1 MGLRTRMRRIFR
13 LARVAAAVAAL
24 SPIASAYYYWIYF
37 AGDSGPFAPI
47 PAHFDLSS
55 LPNHTI
61 PYLISSQGPAVMMPG
76 DTFNALISQIKAAAN
91 VWNGVPTSAARL
103 NFGGLSP
110 MTQPDATPEVD
121 VVFDGDITPGL
132 LAYTQITTV
141 QNVGG
146 ILASGAAF
154 VPVLNMRVHFWNDLT
169 INQQASNS
177 DSFFLTIVHEFGH
190 SLGLQH
196 TLTSSVMS
204 TQATAAITKSLPL
217 AADDI
222 AGISLLYPANGYPA
236 NTGSITGT
244 VLLGGAAVNM
254 ASVVALSASGTAVSA
269 ISNPDGTYQI
279 NGLPPGQYF
288 VYVHPLPP
296 ADIAGGEAYPDNM
309 VPPQDP
315 YGNQFAANIGFGAQ
329 FYGGT
334 TDWTQ
339 TTQISVASGQAT
351 AGINFNVKA
360 GAPAIYGIQTFGYPG
375 PSYAVP
381 VGAAP
386 MQSGSS
392 MYLTFVGN
400 GIAVT
405 TAANG
410 AAPTNKNTTIAPGL
424 NVSVIGGTAQVR
436 PGSLKFFE
444 VANGYGYDQAI
455 IDATAVSSYTPVAL
469 AMTLN
474 GQLYVLPDAFSVVP
488 AAPPSISAVN
498 GSTDGNGNAT
508 VTIVGSNLSSVTRSD
523 GNNTA
528 IFFDGAQAN
537 VLQVNPDGSLTVAA
551 PPATNGY
558 QASVEALA
566 PDSQTSSQFLGS
578 AAPPSFIYGGPSSPS
593 INVSPA
599 QAVAG
604 TDSTVEIFGVNTNF
618 VQGQTVV
625 GFGSSDITV
634 TQVWV
639 VSPGLIRMNISVN
652 PSAAVVPT
660 TVSVSS
666 GLQLATLST
675 VFQISAANPQQIT
688 LRTPILN
695 QLTNLPGVPV
705 GGTAVINTSG
715 LPFNATNA
723 SLAGWTLTI
732 SNQPV
737 QFSLPGN
744 GQLVAQV
751 PPGLLTGPTLVQ
763 LISSNGA
770 VSPPVLMQ
778 VDPPPP
784 VITGATDPAL
794 IAANAAHAGD
804 TITLTVQGLAD
815 ATTGTFPAL
824 SAIVVNVGG
833 VNVTPLSLTPLGGQ
847 GNACQLQVTLP
858 ANLAGGTQTVTL
870 QAGTRESAAFPIT
883 IQ

>member
-1 MGLRTRMRRIFR
+1 MGAGIRMRPFLR
-13 LARVAAAVAAL
+13 LARVAAVVAAL
-24 SPIASAYYYWIYF
+24 SPVASAYYYWIYF
-37 AGDSGPFAPI
+37 AGDSGPFTPI
-47 PAHFDLSS
+47 PARFDLSS
-55 LPNHTI
+55 LPNQAI

-76 DTFNALISQIKAAAN
+76 DTFNALISQIQAAAN

-110 MTQPDATPEVD
+110 MTQPDSTPEVD
-121 VVFDGDITPGL
+121 VVFDGDIPPGL
-132 LAYTQITTV
+132 LAYTQITTT
-141 QNVGG
+141 QNVAG
-146 ILASGAAF
+146 ILASGATF

-204 TQATAAITKSLPL
+204 TQTTAAITKSLPL

-244 VLLGGAAVNM
+244 ILLGGAAVNM
-254 ASVVALSASGTAVSA
+254 ASVVALSTSGTAVSA
-269 ISNPDGTYQI
+269 ITNPDGTYQI
-279 NGLPPGQYF
+279 NGIPPGQYF

-309 VPPQDP
+309 VPPQDL
-315 YGNQFAANIGFGAQ
+315 YGNPFAANIGFGAQ

-334 TDWTQ
+334 TDWAQ
-339 TTQISVASGQAT
+339 TSQISVGAGQVT

-360 GAPAIYGIQTFGYPG
+360 GAPAISGVVTYGYLGPAGHYVVGEPPIPG
-375 PSYAVP
+375 
-381 VGAAP
+381 G
-386 MQSGSS
+386 GSI
-392 MYLTFVGN
+392 YLDFYGN
-400 GIAVT
+400 GT
-405 TAANG
+405 TVNG
-410 AAPTNKNTTIAPGL
+410 KVAPGL
-424 NVSVIGGTAQVR
+424 SVSVMGGPARIR
-436 PGSLKFFE
+436 PGNPTYNQGFVQVIVDTS
-444 VANGYGYDQAI
+444 
-455 IDATAVSSYTPVAL
+455 AVSSYTPVAL

-474 GQLYVLPDAFSVVP
+474 GTLYVLPNAFSVVP
-488 AAPPSISAVN
+488 APPPVITSVN

-508 VTIVGSNLSSVTRSD
+508 VTIAGSNLGST
-523 GNNTA
+523 T
-528 IFFDGAQAN
+528 ILFDGAQAN
-537 VLQVNPDGSLTVAA
+537 VLQVNPDGSLTVGA

-566 PDSQTSSQFLGS
+566 PDSQTSWQYLGS
-578 AAPPSFIYGGPSSPS
+578 APPPTFTYGGPSSPS

-604 TDSTVEIFGVNTNF
+604 TDSTIEIFGTNTNF

-652 PSAAVVPT
+652 PSAALVPT

-675 VFQISAANPQQIT
+675 VFQISPANPGQIT

-695 QLTNLPGVPV
+695 PATHLPGVPV

-715 LPFNATNA
+715 LPFNATSQ
-723 SLAGWTLTI
+723 SLSGWTLTI

-737 QFSLPGN
+737 PFTLPGN

-751 PPGLLTGPTLVQ
+751 PPGLLTGPTPVQ
-763 LISSNGA
+763 LISGNGA
-770 VSPPVLMQ
+770 ATPVVLMQ

-784 VITGATDPAL
+784 VIAGATDSAL
-794 IAANAAHAGD
+794 TAPNTAHAGD

-815 ATTGTFPAL
+815 ATTGNFPAL
-824 SAIVVNVGG
+824 SAIAVNVGG
-833 VNVTPLSLTPLGGQ
+833 INVTPLSLTPLGGQ

-858 ANLAGGTQTVTL
+858 ANLPGGIQAITL

>member
-1 MGLRTRMRRIFR
+1 
-13 LARVAAAVAAL
+13 LAVAIAAL

-37 AGDSGPFAPI
+37 AGDSGPFTPI
-47 PAHFDLSS
+47 PARFDLSS
-55 LPNHTI
+55 LPNNAI

-76 DTFNALISQIKAAAN
+76 DTFNALISQIQAAAN

-110 MTQPDATPEVD
+110 MTQPDSTPEVD

-132 LAYTQITTV
+132 LAYTQITTT

-146 ILASGAAF
+146 ILANGGNF

-177 DSFFLTIVHEFGH
+177 DSFFLTMVHEFGH

-204 TQATAAITKSLPL
+204 TQTTAAVTKSLPL

-244 VLLGGAAVNM
+244 VLLSGAAVNM
-254 ASVVALSASGTAVSA
+254 ASVVALSTSGTAVSG
-269 ISNPDGTYQI
+269 ITNPDGTYQI
-279 NGLPPGQYF
+279 NGIPPGQYF

-309 VPPQDP
+309 VSPQDP
-315 YGNQFAANIGFGAQ
+315 YGNPFPANIGFRAQ

-339 TTQISVASGQAT
+339 TSQISVAAGQAT

-360 GAPAIYGIQTFGYPG
+360 GTQAIYGIAPYSWLGPNGVAGYPALPGNTFVSAG
-375 PSYAVP
+375 PLQP
-381 VGAAP
+381 GAASYVLLGGP
-386 MQSGSS
+386 G
-392 MYLTFVGN
+392 LIVN
-400 GIAVT
+400 
-405 TAANG
+405 
-410 AAPTNKNTTIAPGL
+410 NKVAPGL
-424 NVSVIGGTAQVR
+424 NISVIGGTAQVAS
-436 PGSLKFFE
+436 GLSIYEGF
-444 VANGYGYDQAI
+444 VYAT
-455 IDATAVSSYTPVAL
+455 IDAAKGVFGYTPVAL

-488 AAPPSISAVN
+488 APPPSIKSVN

-508 VTIVGSNLSSVTRSD
+508 VNIAGSNLSSVTRSD
-523 GNNTA
+523 GNNTK
-528 IFFDGAQAN
+528 IFFDGAQATI
-537 VLQVNPDGSLTVAA
+537 LQANPDGSLTVAA

-566 PDSQTSSQFLGS
+566 PDSQTSWQLLGS
-578 AAPPSFIYGGPSSPS
+578 AAPPTFTYGGPSSPS

-599 QAVAG
+599 QAAAG
-604 TDSTVEIFGVNTNF
+604 TDSTVEISGTNTNF

-639 VSPGLIRMNISVN
+639 VSPGLLRMNISVN
-652 PSAAVVPT
+652 PSAAVVLT

-666 GLQLATLST
+666 GLQLATQT
-675 VFQISAANPQQIT
+675 TAFQILAANPQQIS

-695 QLTNLPGVPV
+695 QATNLPGVPV
-705 GGTAVINTSG
+705 GGFAVINTSG
-715 LPFNATNA
+715 LPFNATSQ
-723 SLAGWTLTI
+723 SLSGWTLTI

-737 QFSLPGN
+737 SFTLPGN

-751 PPGLLTGPTLVQ
+751 PSGLLTGPTLVQ
-763 LISSNGA
+763 LIPAGGA
-770 VSPPVLMQ
+770 AVPQVLMQ

-784 VITGATDPAL
+784 AITGATDSAL
-794 IAANAAHAGD
+794 SAPNTAHAGD

-815 ATTGTFPAL
+815 ATTGSFPVLA
-824 SAIVVNVGG
+824 AIVVNVGG
-833 VNVTPLSLTPLGGQ
+833 IANVGGISVTPLSLTPLGGQ

-858 ANLAGGTQTVTL
+858 ANLPGGTQTVTV
-870 QAGTRESAAFPIT
+870 QAGTRESAGFTIT

>member
-1 MGLRTRMRRIFR
+1 MRLPLRLAWFWR
-13 LARVAAAVAAL
+13 LARLAVAIAVL
-24 SPIASAYYYWIYF
+24 SPLASAYYYWIFF
-37 AGDSGPFAPI
+37 AGDSGPFTPI
-47 PAHFDLSS
+47 PARFNLSS
-55 LPNHTI
+55 LPNQTV

-76 DTFNALISQIKAAAN
+76 DTFNALISQLQAAAN

-103 NFGGLSP
+103 NFAGMSP

-132 LAYTQITTV
+132 LAYTQITTTA
-141 QNVGG
+141 NVSGL
-146 ILASGAAF
+146 LANGAAF
-154 VPVLNMRVHFWNDLT
+154 IPVQNMRVHYWNDLT
-169 INQQASNS
+169 INQQASNT
-177 DSFFLTIVHEFGH
+177 DSFFLTMVHEFGH

-204 TQATAAITKSLPL
+204 TQITAAITKSLPL
-217 AADDI
+217 AADDV
-222 AGISLLYPANGYPA
+222 AGISLLYPANGYQA

-244 VLLGGAAVNM
+244 VLLEGAAVNM
-254 ASVVALSASGTAVSA
+254 ASVVALSTSGTAVSA

-279 NGLPPGQYF
+279 NGIPPGQYF

-315 YGNQFAANIGFGAQ
+315 YGNPFPANTGFGAQ

-339 TTQISVASGQAT
+339 TSQISVAAGQAT

-360 GAPAIYGIQTFGYPG
+360 GTPAIYGITTYGYPA
-375 PSYAVP
+375 PSYAIA
-381 VGAAP
+381 VGEAP

-392 MYLTFVGN
+392 MYLVFQGA
-400 GIAVT
+400 GVT
-405 TAANG
+405 V
-410 AAPTNKNTTIAPGL
+410 TNSKTNVTTIAPGL
-424 NVSVIGGTAQVR
+424 NVSVIGGTAQVGAKSLAYY
-436 PGSLKFFE
+436 GSGFDE
-444 VANGYGYDQAI
+444 VAIYAN
-455 IDATAVSSYTPVAL
+455 AVSSYTPVAL

-488 AAPPSISAVN
+488 APPPSITAVN

-508 VTIVGSNLSSVTRSD
+508 VNIAGLNLSSVTRSD
-523 GNNTA
+523 GNITK
-528 IFFDGAQAN
+528 IFFDGAQATI
-537 VLQVNPDGSLTVAA
+537 LQANPDGSLTVTA

-558 QASVEALA
+558 QANVEALA
-566 PDSQTSSQFLGS
+566 PDSQTSWQFLGS
-578 AAPPSFIYGGPSSPS
+578 AAPPTFTYGGPSSPS
-593 INVSPA
+593 ISVYPPTIA
-599 QAVAG
+599 AG
-604 TDSTVEIFGVNTNF
+604 TDSTVEISGSATNF

-634 TQVWV
+634 TQLWV
-639 VSPGLIRMNISVN
+639 VSPGLIKMNISVN
-652 PSAAVVPT
+652 PSAAAVPI

-695 QLTNLPGVPV
+695 QLTNLTGVPV

-715 LPFNATNA
+715 LPFNATSG
-723 SLAGWTLTI
+723 SLTGWTLMI
-732 SNQPV
+732 SNQPAV
-737 QFSLPGN
+737 FSLGGN
-744 GQLVAQV
+744 GQLIAQV
-751 PPGLLTGPTLVQ
+751 PSGILTGPTVVQ
-763 LISSNGA
+763 LIPANGA
-770 VSPPVLMQ
+770 VVPPVLMQ

-784 VITGATDPAL
+784 VITGATDAAL
-794 IAANAAHAGD
+794 TAPNTANPGD

-815 ATTGTFPAL
+815 ATTGNFPAL

-833 VNVTPLSLTPLGGQ
+833 VNGTPLSLTPLGGS
-847 GNACQLQVTLP
+847 GNACQLQVILP
-858 ANLAGGTQTVTL
+858 ANLSGGTQTITL
-870 QAGTRESAAFPIT
+870 QAGTRESQPFPIT

>member
-1 MGLRTRMRRIFR
+1 M
-13 LARVAAAVAAL
+13 AVAAL
-24 SPIASAYYYWIYF
+24 SPVASAYYYWIFF
-37 AGDSGPFAPI
+37 AGDSGPFTPI
-47 PAHFDLSS
+47 PARFDLSS
-55 LPNHTI
+55 LPNQTI

-76 DTFNALISQIKAAAN
+76 DTFNALISQIQLAAN

-110 MTQPDATPEVD
+110 MTQPDSTPEVD
-121 VVFDGDITPGL
+121 VVFDGDIPPGL

-141 QNVGG
+141 QNVSG
-146 ILASGAAF
+146 ILASGATF
-154 VPVLNMRVHFWNDLT
+154 IPVLNMRVHFWNDLT

-204 TQATAAITKSLPL
+204 TQTTAAITKSLPL
-217 AADDI
+217 AADDV

-254 ASVVALSASGTAVSA
+254 GSVVALSTSGTAVSA
-269 ISNPDGTYQI
+269 ITNPDGTYQI
-279 NGLPPGQYF
+279 NGIPPGQYF

-315 YGNQFAANIGFGAQ
+315 YGNPFPANIGFGAQ

-339 TTQISVASGQAT
+339 TSQISVAAGQAT

-360 GAPAIYGIQTFGYPG
+360 GTQAIYGIAPYSWLAPNGVAGYP
-375 PSYAVP
+375 AVP
-381 VGAAP
+381 GNTLVSAGPLQPGAAYYVVLGGP
-386 MQSGSS
+386 G
-392 MYLTFVGN
+392 L
-400 GIAVT
+400 IA
-405 TAANG
+405 N
-410 AAPTNKNTTIAPGL
+410 NKVAPGL
-424 NVSVIGGTAQVR
+424 SISVIGGTAQVS
-436 PGSLKFFE
+436 GSLSVYQGF
-444 VANGYGYDQAI
+444 VL
-455 IDATAVSSYTPVAL
+455 ATINTAKGVSSYTPTAM

-488 AAPPSISAVN
+488 ALPPSITSVN

-508 VTIVGSNLSSVTRSD
+508 VTIAGSNLSSVTRSD
-523 GNNTA
+523 GNNTK
-528 IFFDGAQAN
+528 ILFDGAQAN
-537 VLQVNPDGSLTVAA
+537 LLQVNSDGSLTVAA
-551 PPATNGY
+551 PPASNGY
-558 QASVEALA
+558 QSSVEALA
-566 PDSQTSSQFLGS
+566 PDSQTSWQLLGS
-578 AAPPSFIYGGPSSPS
+578 AAPPTFIYGGPGSPS
-593 INVSPA
+593 INVSAAPVA
-599 QAVAG
+599 AG

-639 VSPGLIRMNISVN
+639 VGPGLLKMNISVN
-652 PSAAVVPT
+652 QSASVGLT
-660 TVSVSS
+660 TLSVSS

-675 VFQISAANPQQIT
+675 AVQIQAASPGQIT

-695 QLTNLPGVPV
+695 QATGLAGVPV

-715 LPFNATNA
+715 LPFNATNP
-723 SLAGWTLTI
+723 SLAGWTLMI
-732 SNQPV
+732 SNQPAV
-737 QFSLPGN
+737 FSLGDN
-744 GQLVAQV
+744 GQLIAQV
-751 PPGLLTGPTLVQ
+751 PQGLLTGPAVVQ
-763 LISSNGA
+763 LIPATGA
-770 VSPPVLMQ
+770 VVPPVLMQ

-784 VITGATDPAL
+784 VISSVTDPAL
-794 IAANAAHAGD
+794 TAPNTAHAGD
-804 TITLTVQGLAD
+804 TITLTIQGLAD
-815 ATTGTFPAL
+815 ATTGNFPVL
-824 SAIVVNVGG
+824 PAIVVNVGG
-833 VNVTPLSLTPLGGQ
+833 INVTPLSLTALGGL

-858 ANLAGGTQTVTL
+858 ASLASGTQTIAV